1 MTADPYPTDLLD
13 EEPFGS
19 AAPPHEPPG
28 AVSIDAGTREQV
40 RALNRIATALEQL
53 VLERVP
59 NTPGRQLAALPPV
72 QTTAPQTAPQGG
84 VCPIHNVPWKVVP
97 AGVSKKTGKPYDAFQ
112 ACSVGGCDQRP
123 PR

>member
-1 MTADPYPTDLLD
+1 MTADPYPETLAEIDESSLGFAQNTTD
-13 EEPFGS
+13 P
-19 AAPPHEPPG
+19 
-28 AVSIDAGTREQV
+28 TV

-59 NTPGRQLAALPPV
+59 VQNGPQRLAALPPV
-72 QTTAPQTAPQGG
+72 QVAAPVQTGPG
-84 VCPIHNVPWKVVP
+84 CPIHNVPWKVVP

-112 ACSVGGCDQRP
+112 ACSVSGCDQRP